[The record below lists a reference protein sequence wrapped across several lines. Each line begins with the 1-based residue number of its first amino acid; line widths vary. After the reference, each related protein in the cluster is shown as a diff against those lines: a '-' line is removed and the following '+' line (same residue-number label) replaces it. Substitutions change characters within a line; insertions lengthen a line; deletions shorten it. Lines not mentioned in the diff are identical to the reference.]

1 MERNKCHFDP
11 QTSQWPNP
19 ITSGIGSCS
28 WAIILAFCSTWSA
41 TSPFP
46 TALKGIP
53 RRPESFL
60 NMWVQRVIWERT
72 SLPESALATQR
83 CGPVTFSQQEA
94 AQSWEGKESGPRRKV
109 INVQELQFSFRKWA
123 EGGARMRRG
132 CKAWFQVNS
141 KQDGALH
148 LLTRAGYCQEVKLPL
163 LLQKKTHSEDWG
175 QWLAPR
181 PNLCLAGQGRNTR
194 WSLDTQNS
202 MHFMGRDCAEGVFHL
217 NRQGRAGSLFGH
229 LYKPIL

>member
-1 MERNKCHFDP
+1 MPLWPSDKPVTKPHHLREWLLLMSHHPCILQHLVGNLSISHNFKRH
-11 QTSQWPNP
+11 SQETRT
-19 ITSGIGSCS
+19 IS
-28 WAIILAFCSTWSA
+28 
-41 TSPFP
+41 
-46 TALKGIP
+46 
-53 RRPESFL
+53 L

-72 SLPESALATQR
+72 SLPESALATRR
-83 CGPVTFSQQEA
+83 CGPVTFCQQEA

-109 INVQELQFSFRKWA
+109 IKVQELQFSFRKRA

-163 LLQKKTHSEDWG
+163 LLQEKTHSEDWG
-175 QWLAPR
+175 QRLAPW

-194 WSLDTQNS
+194 WSLDTQS
-202 MHFMGRDCAEGVFHL
+202 SVHFMGHDCAEGSSTLTDKAEQTAFL
-217 NRQGRAGSLFGH
+217 DIYISPYYRFF
-229 LYKPIL
+229 